1 MHIEQII
8 AWSIM
13 VILIFKDYIKI
24 KKPYKYIVIAL
35 TILAIIVQTPLADF
49 IHLSLWYS
57 GQKTQD
63 SCLVFFVSFFNPENT
78 MFISW
83 RNF

>member
-1 MHIEQII
+1 
-8 AWSIM
+8 
-13 VILIFKDYIKI
+13 
-24 KKPYKYIVIAL
+24 
-35 TILAIIVQTPLADF
+35 
-49 IHLSLWYS
+49 LSLWYS